1 MISRII
7 VLYESIKDGFVK
19 IISDIKGECTF
30 NIPDVST
37 FTKEQ
42 KIAFD
47 QMIDF
52 LADMIEE
59 YGDKI
64 PKSDTEIRSKKTAYS
79 IVRQG

>member
-7 VLYESIKDGFVK
+7 NLYESIKDGFVK
-19 IISDIKGECTF
+19 TISDIKGEYTF
-30 NIPDVST
+30 NIPDISS

-52 LADMIEE
+52 LADMIEK

-64 PKSDTEIRSKKTAYS
+64 PKGEAESIKQPNKKTA
-79 IVRQG
+79 

>member
-7 VLYESIKDGFVK
+7 VLYESIRESFVK
-19 IISDIKGECTF
+19 TISDIKGECTF

-52 LADMIEE
+52 LADMIEK

-64 PKSDTEIRSKKTAYS
+64 PKSDTEIRSKKTA
-79 IVRQG
+79 

>member
-7 VLYESIKDGFVK
+7 DLYESLKVSFIRT
-19 IISDIKGECTF
+19 ISDIKGEYAF

-52 LADMIEE
+52 LADMIEK

-64 PKSDTEIRSKKTAYS
+64 PKSDTEIRNKKTA
-79 IVRQG
+79 

>member
-7 VLYESIKDGFVK
+7 VLYESIRESFVK
-19 IISDIKGECTF
+19 TISDIKGECTF
-30 NIPDVST
+30 NITDAST

-52 LADMIEE
+52 LADMIEK

-64 PKSDTEIRSKKTAYS
+64 PKSDTEIRSKKTA
-79 IVRQG
+79 

>member
-7 VLYESIKDGFVK
+7 DLYESIKDGFVK

-52 LADMIEE
+52 LADMIEK

-64 PKSDTEIRSKKTAYS
+64 PKSDTEIRNKKNS
-79 IVRQG
+79 LKVL

>member
-7 VLYESIKDGFVK
+7 DLYESLKDGFVK
-19 IISDIKGECTF
+19 TISDIKGEYTF
-30 NIPDVST
+30 NIPDISS

-52 LADMIEE
+52 LADMIEK

-64 PKSDTEIRSKKTAYS
+64 PKSNTEIRSKKTA
-79 IVRQG
+79 

>member
-7 VLYESIKDGFVK
+7 VLYESIRESFVK
-19 IISDIKGECTF
+19 TISDIKGECTF

-52 LADMIEE
+52 LADMIEK

-64 PKSDTEIRSKKTAYS
+64 SKDDIEIRSKKTA
-79 IVRQG
+79 

>member
-1 MISRII
+1 MVSRII
-7 VLYESIKDGFVK
+7 ALYNGIKGNFVK
-19 IISDIKGECTF
+19 TISDIKGECTF

-52 LADMIEE
+52 LAEMIEK

-64 PKSDTEIRSKKTAYS
+64 PKDSVEIRSKKTA
-79 IVRQG
+79 

>member
-7 VLYESIKDGFVK
+7 VLYESIRESFVK
-19 IISDIKGECTF
+19 TISDIKGEYAF
-30 NIPDVST
+30 NIPDIST

-42 KIAFD
+42 RIAFD

-52 LADMIEE
+52 LADMIEK

-64 PKSDTEIRSKKTAYS
+64 PKSDAEIRSKKTA
-79 IVRQG
+79 

>member
-7 VLYESIKDGFVK
+7 VLYESIRESFVK
-19 IISDIKGECTF
+19 TISDIKGECTF

-52 LADMIEE
+52 LADMIEK

-64 PKSDTEIRSKKTAYS
+64 PKGEAEVIKPPNKKTA
-79 IVRQG
+79 

>member
-1 MISRII
+1 MISRI
-7 VLYESIKDGFVK
+7 VDLYEVLKDSF
-19 IISDIKGECTF
+19 IRTISDIKGECTF

-37 FTKEQ
+37 FSKEQ

-52 LADMIEE
+52 LADMIEK

-64 PKSDTEIRSKKTAYS
+64 PKGEAEAIKQPNKKTA
-79 IVRQG
+79 

>member
-1 MISRII
+1 MIKRII
-7 VLYESIKDGFVK
+7 DLYEGLKVGF
-19 IISDIKGECTF
+19 IRTISDIKGEYSF

-52 LADMIEE
+52 LADMIEK

-64 PKSDTEIRSKKTAYS
+64 PKSDAEIRSKKTA
-79 IVRQG
+79 

>member
-1 MISRII
+1 MISKII
-7 VLYESIKDGFVK
+7 GLYNGLKEEFVK
-19 IISDIKGECTF
+19 TISDIKGECTF

-52 LADMIEE
+52 LADMIEK

-64 PKSDTEIRSKKTAYS
+64 PKGETEAIKPQNKKTA
-79 IVRQG
+79 

>member
-1 MISRII
+1 MISKII
-7 VLYESIKDGFVK
+7 DLYEVLKASFIRTT
-19 IISDIKGECTF
+19 SDIKGECAF

-47 QMIDF
+47 QMINF
-52 LADMIEE
+52 LADMIEK

-64 PKSDTEIRSKKTAYS
+64 PKSDTEIRSKKTA
-79 IVRQG
+79 

>member
-7 VLYESIKDGFVK
+7 DLYESLKVSFIRT
-19 IISDIKGECTF
+19 ISDIKGEYAF

-52 LADMIEE
+52 LADMLEK

-64 PKSDTEIRSKKTAYS
+64 PKSDTEIRSKKTA
-79 IVRQG
+79 

>member
-7 VLYESIKDGFVK
+7 DLYEGLKVSFIRT
-19 IISDIKGECTF
+19 ISDIKGECTF

-52 LADMIEE
+52 LADMIEK

-64 PKSDTEIRSKKTAYS
+64 PKDEAKAIKPPNKKTA
-79 IVRQG
+79 

>member
-7 VLYESIKDGFVK
+7 VLYESIRESFVK
-19 IISDIKGECTF
+19 TISDIKGECTF

-42 KIAFD
+42 KIAFE

-52 LADMIEE
+52 LADMIEK

-64 PKSDTEIRSKKTAYS
+64 PKSDTEIRSKKTA
-79 IVRQG
+79 

>member
-7 VLYESIKDGFVK
+7 VLYESIRESFVK
-19 IISDIKGECTF
+19 TISDIKGEYTF
-30 NIPDVST
+30 NIPDIST

-52 LADMIEE
+52 LADMIEK

-64 PKSDTEIRSKKTAYS
+64 PKSDTEIRNKKTA
-79 IVRQG
+79 

>member
-1 MISRII
+1 MISKIIDLYEDLKAEFIRII
-7 VLYESIKDGFVK
+7 SNV
-19 IISDIKGECTF
+19 KGEYAF

-52 LADMIEE
+52 LADMIEK

-64 PKSDTEIRSKKTAYS
+64 PKDKSETIKVPNKKTA
-79 IVRQG
+79 

>member
-7 VLYESIKDGFVK
+7 NLYESIKDGFVK
-19 IISDIKGECTF
+19 TISDIKGEYTF
-30 NIPDVST
+30 NIPDISS

-52 LADMIEE
+52 LADMIEK

-64 PKSDTEIRSKKTAYS
+64 PKSDAEIRSKKTA
-79 IVRQG
+79 

>member
-7 VLYESIKDGFVK
+7 VLYESIRESFVK
-19 IISDIKGECTF
+19 TISDIKGEYTF

-52 LADMIEE
+52 LADMIEK

-64 PKSDTEIRSKKTAYS
+64 PKSDTEIRNKKTA
-79 IVRQG
+79 

>member
-1 MISRII
+1 MISRIKD
-7 VLYESIKDGFVK
+7 LYKGLKADFVRT
-19 IISDIKGECTF
+19 ISDIKGECTF

-52 LADMIEE
+52 LADMIEK

-64 PKSDTEIRSKKTAYS
+64 PKSDTEIRSKKTA
-79 IVRQG
+79 

>member
-1 MISRII
+1 MINRII
-7 VLYESIKDGFVK
+7 DLYESLKESFVK
-19 IISDIKGECTF
+19 TISDIKGECTF

-52 LADMIEE
+52 LADMIEK

-64 PKSDTEIRSKKTAYS
+64 PKDKSETINAPNKKTA
-79 IVRQG
+79 

>member
-7 VLYESIKDGFVK
+7 VLYESIRESFVK
-19 IISDIKGECTF
+19 TISDIKGECTF
-30 NIPDVST
+30 NIPDAST

-52 LADMIEE
+52 LADMIEK

-64 PKSDTEIRSKKTAYS
+64 PKSDTEIRNKKTA
-79 IVRQG
+79 

>member
-7 VLYESIKDGFVK
+7 DLYESIKDGFVK

-52 LADMIEE
+52 LADMLEK

-64 PKSDTEIRSKKTAYS
+64 PKSDTEIRSKKTA
-79 IVRQG
+79 

>member
-7 VLYESIKDGFVK
+7 DLYEGLKVSFIRT
-19 IISDIKGECTF
+19 ISDIKGERAF
-30 NIPDVST
+30 NIPDVSN

-52 LADMIEE
+52 LADMIEK

-64 PKSDTEIRSKKTAYS
+64 PKNDTEIRNKKTA
-79 IVRQG
+79 

>member
-7 VLYESIKDGFVK
+7 VLYESIRESFVK
-19 IISDIKGECTF
+19 TISDIKGECTF
-30 NIPDVST
+30 NIPDVSS

-52 LADMIEE
+52 LADMIEK

-64 PKSDTEIRSKKTAYS
+64 PKSDTEIRNKKTA
-79 IVRQG
+79 

>member
-1 MISRII
+1 MINSII
-7 VLYESIKDGFVK
+7 DLYEGLKVGF
-19 IISDIKGECTF
+19 IRTISDIKGECTF

-52 LADMIEE
+52 LADMIEK

-64 PKSDTEIRSKKTAYS
+64 PKGEAEAIKQPNKKTA
-79 IVRQG
+79 

>member
-7 VLYESIKDGFVK
+7 DLYESAKEVFVK
-19 IISDIKGECTF
+19 TISDIKGECTF

-52 LADMIEE
+52 LADMIEK

-64 PKSDTEIRSKKTAYS
+64 PKSDTEIRSKKTA
-79 IVRQG
+79 

>member
-1 MISRII
+1 MINRII
-7 VLYESIKDGFVK
+7 DLYESVKENFVK
-19 IISDIKGECTF
+19 TISDIKGECAF

-37 FTKEQ
+37 FTKGQ

-52 LADMIEE
+52 LAEMIEK

-64 PKSDTEIRSKKTAYS
+64 PKTDTEIRSKKTA
-79 IVRQG
+79 

>member
-1 MISRII
+1 LISRII
-7 VLYESIKDGFVK
+7 VLYESIRESFVK
-19 IISDIKGECTF
+19 TISDIKGECTF

-52 LADMIEE
+52 LADMIEK

-64 PKSDTEIRSKKTAYS
+64 PKDDIEIRSKKTA
-79 IVRQG
+79 

>member
-1 MISRII
+1 MINRII
-7 VLYESIKDGFVK
+7 DLYESIRESFVK
-19 IISDIKGECTF
+19 TISDIKGECMF

-52 LADMIEE
+52 LADMIEK
-59 YGDKI
+59 YGDKKPEGEAEAI
-64 PKSDTEIRSKKTAYS
+64 KTPNKKTA
-79 IVRQG
+79 

>member
-7 VLYESIKDGFVK
+7 VLYESIRESFVK
-19 IISDIKGECTF
+19 TISDIKGECTF

-52 LADMIEE
+52 LADMIEK
-59 YGDKI
+59 YGNKI
-64 PKSDTEIRSKKTAYS
+64 PKNDTEIRNKKTA
-79 IVRQG
+79 

>member
-1 MISRII
+1 MISRITN
-7 VLYESIKDGFVK
+7 LYESIKDGFVK
-19 IISDIKGECTF
+19 TISDIKGECTF

-52 LADMIEE
+52 LADMIEK
-59 YGDKI
+59 YGNKI
-64 PKSDTEIRSKKTAYS
+64 PKNDTEIRNKKTA
-79 IVRQG
+79 

>member
-7 VLYESIKDGFVK
+7 DLYEDLKVSFIRT
-19 IISDIKGECTF
+19 ISDIKGEYTF

-52 LADMIEE
+52 LADMIEK

-64 PKSDTEIRSKKTAYS
+64 PKDDIEIRSKKTA
-79 IVRQG
+79 

>member
-7 VLYESIKDGFVK
+7 DLYESLKDGFVK
-19 IISDIKGECTF
+19 TISDIKGEYTF
-30 NIPDVST
+30 NIPDISS

-52 LADMIEE
+52 LADMIEK

-64 PKSDTEIRSKKTAYS
+64 PKSDAEIRNKKTA
-79 IVRQG
+79 

>member
-7 VLYESIKDGFVK
+7 VLYESIRESFVK
-19 IISDIKGECTF
+19 TISDIKGECTF

-52 LADMIEE
+52 LADMIEK

-64 PKSDTEIRSKKTAYS
+64 PKSDAEIRSKKTA
-79 IVRQG
+79 